1 MMKIF
6 LNLFIFL
13 ACFIFVPAYS
23 QNTTIVPDSIW
34 ETPKRVI
41 LFAKEQAV
49 IGNNKIIEIIE
60 NDNRFQNFSV
70 EAKVNFYDQT
80 QLGFSNNQDWDNAI
94 KYELK
99 SIQLAKENNR
109 EDLNF
114 NGSRNPFVYHNYYW
128 VACYEAY
135 KENLDSAVH
144 YSLLNL
150 SEIYKYYGLK
160 SKEFLCALLSPTIFC
175 KTKQIVESLDFGDPQ
190 QDYNDSIK
198 PIFIVGNFDDY
209 HEAILTINKAL
220 NR

>member
-13 ACFIFVPAYS
+13 ACFIFIPAYS

-80 QLGFSNNQDWDNAI
+80 QLGFSNSV
-94 KYELK
+94 Y
-99 SIQLAKENNR
+99 AK
-109 EDLNF
+109 
-114 NGSRNPFVYHNYYW
+114 
-128 VACYEAY
+128 
-135 KENLDSAVH
+135 
-144 YSLLNL
+144 
-150 SEIYKYYGLK
+150 
-160 SKEFLCALLSPTIFC
+160 
-175 KTKQIVESLDFGDPQ
+175 
-190 QDYNDSIK
+190 
-198 PIFIVGNFDDY
+198 
-209 HEAILTINKAL
+209 
-220 NR
+220 